1 MQTSFVK
8 SLAKVLFYKGS
19 YTRLEDL
26 TEEILR
32 SQESAIGATI
42 FGPVAPNER
51 REFWYQTRHH
61 GLDSWFF
68 HQAKTDTKGKDL
80 GDITLHYE
88 VHPNGVLRISSNPDT
103 PNEFI
108 HGQELENLLTATK
121 MYKQMVID
129 QLYSSKPYI
138 AQIRV

>member
-1 MQTSFVK
+1 MQANFIN
-8 SLAKVLFYKGS
+8 SLARVLFNKGS
-19 YTRLEDL
+19 YSRLEDM

-42 FGPVAPNER
+42 FGPIAPNER
-51 REFWYQTRHH
+51 REFWYQTRHN

-68 HQAKTDTKGKDL
+68 HQAKTDAKGKDL

-88 VHPNGVLRISSNPDT
+88 VHPNGTLRISSDPKT

-121 MYKQMVID
+121 MYRDMVLS

-138 AQIRV
+138 AQITA